1 MITQNEHERNINQ
14 KAIEK
19 KPSPADMARFIQRS
33 KTSNSMVRGAFIGMQ
48 ANGGRAFTNEKGMT
62 GVSFGIES
70 IGGGLSEEERAKL
83 EALRLLLEGDFGDII
98 TTEDEA
104 AGALG
109 LDRADVDATFRF
121 FNEFSEDIEEG
132 DTIEL
137 KAIDFEKIAS
147 EMKKNG
153 EGDGTPLFGTF
164 GDAKYLGRF
173 RTNSDGKLVSIAMDA
188 VPQTPN
194 NAAYVV
200 RDDEDYVGDLGAVI
214 ASKKAIRETQSYRQI
229 THNEKTGPEGVRRRI
244 ARALT
249 MPYVDFLDREHID
262 L

>member
-1 MITQNEHERNINQ
+1 MITQNENERNDQ

-33 KTSNSMVRGAFIGMQ
+33 KASNGMVRGAFIGIQ
-48 ANGGRAFTNEKGMT
+48 ANGGRVFTNEKGET
-62 GVSFGIES
+62 GYSFGVES
-70 IGGGLSEEERAKL
+70 INGLSAEELAKL
-83 EALRLLLEGDFGDII
+83 EELRLLLEGNFGEVV
-98 TTEDEA
+98 TNEDEA

-109 LDRADVDATFRF
+109 LDRADVDETYKFLKD
-121 FNEFSEDIEEG
+121 FSEDLLDG
-132 DTIEL
+132 DTVEL
-137 KAIDFEKIAS
+137 KAIDFEKIAL
-147 EMKKNG
+147 ERQKNG
-153 EGDGTPLFGTF
+153 EGDGTSQFGSF

-173 RTNSDGKLVSIAMDA
+173 RSNSEGKLISIAMDA

-194 NAAYVV
+194 NAAYVL
-200 RDDEDYVGDLGAVI
+200 RNDESYIADVEAAL

-229 THNEKTGPEGVRRRI
+229 THNEKTGPEGVRRRM
-244 ARALT
+244 AKALT